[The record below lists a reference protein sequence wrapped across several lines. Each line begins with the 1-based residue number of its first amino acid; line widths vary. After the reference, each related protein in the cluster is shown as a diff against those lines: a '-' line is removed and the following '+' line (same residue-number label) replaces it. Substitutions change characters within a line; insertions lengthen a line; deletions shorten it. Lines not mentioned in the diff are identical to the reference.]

1 MGRGGA
7 LRQHPSRMSMSRMSM
22 RRRDALTFGLGAAAT
37 LLTRR
42 ALAQSADV
50 PRVGILDTSAP
61 GTYSDTVY
69 WSAFQAQMAALGY
82 IAGKTVRYD
91 ARWAEG
97 DLSRLPDL
105 TSQLVRSRVRVIMAR
120 STPVALAAR
129 TVTKEVP
136 IIVPL
141 MADPVGIGLV
151 KSLARPGGNITGMSL
166 LSGDYSA
173 KWLAFLKEAAPKLRR
188 VGVLQNPGNPVTA
201 IEIENVKQAAPDLGL
216 EVAVLPAGPTEL
228 EATLTALQGGSVDG
242 FVVTDDAFFEGAL
255 PRLVALAAQKR
266 LPALYGFSIAPK
278 LGGLMS
284 YSADFFTIWRH
295 LAAYVDR
302 ILKGALPAD
311 LPVEQATE
319 VVLNINLKV
328 AKTLGLTIPQT
339 LLISAN
345 EVIE

>member
-1 MGRGGA
+1 MIRRKFLGVLGSAAAWPLAASAQQAAIPRIGFVSLGA
-7 LRQHPSRMSMSRMSM
+7 LGGTDVSLAGLRQ
-22 RRRDALTFGLGAAAT
+22 GLVDRGYEIGRN
-37 LLTRR
+37 L
-42 ALAQSADV
+42 
-50 PRVGILDTSAP
+50 ILDDRYGGGNLDQVSALIAELLEHNVDVLVTV
-61 GTYSDTVY
+61 GTQVSR
-69 WSAFQAQMAALGY
+69 AAQRA
-82 IAGKTVRYD
+82 T
-91 ARWAEG
+91 
-97 DLSRLPDL
+97 
-105 TSQLVRSRVRVIMAR
+105 
-120 STPVALAAR
+120 
-129 TVTKEVP
+129 TKVP
-136 IIVPL
+136 IVCISG
-141 MADPVGIGLV
+141 DPVGTKLV
-151 KSLARPGGNITGMSL
+151 ASLSSPGGNITGMSL

>member
-1 MGRGGA
+1 
-7 LRQHPSRMSMSRMSM
+7 MSM

-151 KSLARPGGNITGMSL
+151 KSLARPGGNITGLSTISADLSSKRLEL
-166 LSGDYSA
+166 LREIVPGLSRAAILWDASNPAFALSVRHTEDAARALGITLQVFGVQSGGGIGELLDA
-173 KWLAFLKEAAPKLRR
+173 VKKGQPQGLIVAIPAGAAQF
-188 VGVLQNPGNPVTA
+188 GGDFTNVTA
-201 IEIENVKQAAPDLGL
+201 
-216 EVAVLPAGPTEL
+216 
-228 EATLTALQGGSVDG
+228 
-242 FVVTDDAFFEGAL
+242 
-255 PRLVALAAQKR
+255 
-266 LPALYGFSIAPK
+266 SIAQQGIPAVYAEK
-278 LGGLMS
+278 EYVQAGGLSS
-284 YSADFFTIWRH
+284 YGPSYTDLFRRAASYADK
-295 LAAYVDR
+295 V
-302 ILKGALPAD
+302 LKGARPAD
-311 LPVEQATE
+311 LPVEEPTKLE
-319 VVLNINLKV
+319 MVVNLKA
-328 AKTLGLTIPQT
+328 AKALGVTISPMLLTR
-339 LLISAN
+339 AD